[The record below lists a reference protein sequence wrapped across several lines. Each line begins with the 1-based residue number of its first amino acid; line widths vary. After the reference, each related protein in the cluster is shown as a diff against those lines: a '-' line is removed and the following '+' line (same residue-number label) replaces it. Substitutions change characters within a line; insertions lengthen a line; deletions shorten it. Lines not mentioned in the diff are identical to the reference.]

1 MKKRTAFLVIV
12 CLLVIAVAVPG
23 VLSRRARDPETHVIS
38 LTAHTYAYSPH
49 RIVVNQGDTI
59 ILKPTSKDVTH
70 GFYLDGYN
78 VEFIIKQEGLALL
91 KYDWTDEDG
100 TVHTD
105 WDKVRQVKFV
115 ADKAGKFVFRCTQTC
130 GNLHPFMTGELI
142 VRPNRPYIFA
152 VSLSLWLAS
161 SLLIGFFARKDTDVR
176 RGRRFNLTRSMPWLT
191 RLVKW
196 RGYHF
201 FILFPSVAIFYLFI
215 LSALWGSPVGNRNIA
230 VIIVWILWWFLL
242 KALFVPT
249 GARLWCMICPL
260 PAPAEWLGR
269 KALTAV
275 HYVEKPFRGLHHR
288 YLGQNRDWPKPLRNM
303 WLQNIV
309 FMTMISFGIILITRP
324 VATAIMFLGIL
335 VATLVLALFFR
346 RRVFCQYLC
355 PVGGFLGNYAMAS
368 MTEIRAVDPDVCRHH
383 KEKSC
388 LTGSPNGWGCA
399 WNQYIGTMNRN
410 NLCGFCMEC
419 IKSCPKD
426 NIGIFAR
433 PFGEDRRIRG
443 TDEMTNIVIML
454 VVAIAFS
461 VTMLGP
467 WGVIKDAANVT
478 ETGRILPW
486 LVYVGVLW
494 GSALVIVPRLF
505 RLTAKTANR
514 MAGRPAPD
522 REVTLQLAYVL
533 VPVGIFAWIAFSL
546 PPLMINYHYILGV
559 LSDPLGLGWNLF
571 GTADFPF
578 HPLIPGWIPIIQGV
592 LLLAG
597 LYFGIH
603 RGHRAILPLAG
614 TPQRAARLMVLPSL
628 FVLLAI
634 NVLLRLYM
642 G

>member
-1 MKKRTAFLVIV
+1 MKKRTAFLIIV
-12 CLLVIAVAVPG
+12 SLLVVALAAPVA
-23 VLSRRARDPETHVIS
+23 LSRRARTPETHVIS

-78 VEFIIKQEGLALL
+78 VEFIIKQEGIALL
-91 KYDWTDEDG
+91 RYDWTDEDG

-115 ADKAGKFVFRCTQTC
+115 ADKAGKFVFRCVQTC

-142 VRPNRPYIFA
+142 VRPNRPYFFA
-152 VSLSLWLAS
+152 VSLSLWLAA
-161 SLLIGFFARKDTDVR
+161 SLLIGFFARKDAVVR
-176 RGRRFNLTRSMPWLT
+176 PGRRIDLTRFMPWLT

-201 FILFPSVAIFYLFI
+201 FILLPGVAILYLFI

-230 VIIVWILWWFLL
+230 IIVVWILWWFLL

-275 HYVEKPFRGLHHR
+275 HYIEKPFRGLHHR

-309 FMTMISFGIILITRP
+309 FMAMISFGIILITRP

-335 VATLVLALFFR
+335 AATLVLALFFR

-355 PVGGFLGNYAMAS
+355 PVGGFLGNYSMAS

-388 LTGSPNGWGCA
+388 LTGSPNGWGCT
-399 WNQYIGTMNRN
+399 WNQYIGAMDRN

-467 WGVIKDAANVT
+467 WGFIKDAANVT

-486 LVYVGVLW
+486 LAYVGILW
-494 GSALVIVPRLF
+494 GSALVVVPWLF
-505 RLTAKTANR
+505 RWTARAANR

-603 RGHRAILPLAG
+603 RGHRATLPLAG

-628 FVLLAI
+628 FALVAV